1 LSNSLKD
8 VPASQAGR
16 IKWVAEKLYPFGR
29 WRIHIA
35 RGLVIGRSTLYRYLS
50 EKKPPARS
58 IDDRLMML
66 MARERIASHRRA
78 REIAKAEKLFAQEMD
93 RVPAKKDQK

>member
-1 LSNSLKD
+1 MSNSPKD
-8 VPASQAGR
+8 VPSSQAGR
-16 IKWVAEKLYPFGR
+16 IKWVAQKIYPLGR

-35 RGLVIGRSTLYRYLS
+35 RGLCIGRSTLYRYLC
-50 EKKPPARS
+50 EKKPPASS

-78 REIAKAEKLFAQEMD
+78 REIAKAERVFAQEMG
-93 RVPAKKDQK
+93 RAITKKDPK